1 LCDVAGV
8 DCAYKLEEYSGLP
21 RRKHAPGKDTLPG
34 RKQVWRR
41 YRPDGRMAGD
51 TVSLENDEQDGEAL
65 IHLVM
70 REGKRVSLPPT
81 FDEIRKHA
89 ACELQSLPGPLRE
102 LESGATYPVQVSKP
116 LATAPAEC
124 SSRV

>member
-1 LCDVAGV
+1 LA
-8 DCAYKLEEYSGLP
+8 

-41 YRPDGRMAGD
+41 YQPDGRMAGD

-65 IHLVM
+65 IHQVM
-70 REGKRVSLPPT
+70 RGGKRVSLPQT

-89 ACELQSLPGPLRE
+89 ACELQSLPAPLRE
-102 LESGATYPVQVSKP
+102 LEPGATYPVQVGKA
-116 LATAPAEC
+116 LTDAAAEFDI
-124 SSRV
+124 RLTEQQREP